1 MKLKSKNQKRKYLK
15 EISSDSEDVE
25 IIKKIARK
33 IEKKKQTKKE
43 EQPQMKFK
51 FV

>member
-1 MKLKSKNQKRKYLK
+1 MKKKEIKKKAILE

-33 IEKKKQTKKE
+33 IEKKK
-43 EQPQMKFK
+43 
-51 FV
+51 